1 MNIDLEIAYTLQDA
15 HQNCNLIMPPILVL
29 YLYHITTT
37 VCIFTIRYCFSKYRI
52 LVMNEK
58 SCFDI
63 SQLTIR
69 PLILCCH
76 LTLIESRNNY
86 VERFDAYLISNYKR
100 KTAKRSIMPSHIHL
114 AEIIKGIKYNVF
126 DLLLSDFKIK

>member
-1 MNIDLEIAYTLQDA
+1 MNIDLEIAYTLQHV
-15 HQNCNLIMPPILVL
+15 HQNCNLIMPPILAL
-29 YLYHITTT
+29 YLYYITTT
-37 VCIFTIRYCFSKYRI
+37 VCIFI
-52 LVMNEK
+52 VMNEK

-86 VERFDAYLISNYKR
+86 VERFHAYLISNYKR

-126 DLLLSDFKIK
+126 DLVLSDFKIK